1 MGTAEPKK
9 LALLRTLQ
17 ILQQYSDAGHV
28 LTQDDIVRHLYT
40 DYGIT
45 VERKSVG
52 RNLSLLK
59 EAGVGI
65 ESGRFG
71 SYLCERP
78 FENSELRLL
87 IDSVLASK
95 HISARQSQRLIEKL
109 CALTNRYFRR
119 NVRHIHTVDQ
129 WDKTENKELFLNI
142 ELVDEAIESDR
153 MVEYDY
159 NKYGVDK
166 KLHKSSFQRI
176 SPYQL
181 ILHNQR
187 YYLMGYS
194 SYWKH
199 MVYHRLDRI
208 THMQISERSAV
219 PLRTIEGYA
228 DGIHYKD
235 LATAMPYMYTD
246 TPEVIV
252 FLAPPDVVD
261 QVVDWFG
268 QDIGIEQVG
277 EQVRVT
283 VRSSPTAMLFWA
295 MQYADCVKIVS
306 PQSLQRRVC
315 DFLRQSMQQYEE
327 ISE

>member
-1 MGTAEPKK
+1 MGTAESKK

-17 ILQQYSDAGHV
+17 ILQQYSDADHV
-28 LTQDDIVRHLYT
+28 LTQDDIVRYLHT

-78 FENSELRLL
+78 FEDSELRLL

-159 NKYGVDK
+159 NKYG
-166 KLHKSSFQRI
+166 
-176 SPYQL
+176 
-181 ILHNQR
+181 
-187 YYLMGYS
+187 
-194 SYWKH
+194 
-199 MVYHRLDRI
+199 HR
-208 THMQISERSAV
+208 
-219 PLRTIEGYA
+219 
-228 DGIHYKD
+228 
-235 LATAMPYMYTD
+235 
-246 TPEVIV
+246 
-252 FLAPPDVVD
+252 
-261 QVVDWFG
+261 
-268 QDIGIEQVG
+268 
-277 EQVRVT
+277 
-283 VRSSPTAMLFWA
+283 
-295 MQYADCVKIVS
+295 
-306 PQSLQRRVC
+306 
-315 DFLRQSMQQYEE
+315 
-327 ISE
+327 